1 MNQVLRR
8 GDERRRLALGHFR
21 GGLTKLIWEQTYRKF
36 ANHWERKLSDDLDV
50 ETSAPPGF
58 GNAWI
63 QGALTAIASC
73 KVIARTNEGNIRLSF
88 PADPRTGLDV
98 IGRAAKGRVIIGIN
112 DAPPPPSTS
121 PPQTE
126 LRSRTQGYDAA
137 PVHIEV
143 SAGSENSNVTI
154 VR

>member
-112 DAPPPPSTS
+112 DARS
-121 PPQTE
+121 E
-126 LRSRTQGYDAA
+126 ERRVGKECRSRGVRYHGQEKGNSK
-137 PVHIEV
+137 V
-143 SAGSENSNVTI
+143 SEW
-154 VR
+154 

>member
-36 ANHWERKLSDDLDV
+36 ANHWERKLSDDLY
-50 ETSAPPGF
+50 
-58 GNAWI
+58 
-63 QGALTAIASC
+63 
-73 KVIARTNEGNIRLSF
+73 IRLSF
-88 PADPRTGLDV
+88 PPDQRTGLDI
-98 IGRAAKGRVIIGIN
+98 IGRASKGRVIIGIN
-112 DAPPPPSTS
+112 DAPPQPSTS
-121 PPQTE
+121 SPQTG

-143 SAGSENSNVTI
+143 SASSENSNVTI